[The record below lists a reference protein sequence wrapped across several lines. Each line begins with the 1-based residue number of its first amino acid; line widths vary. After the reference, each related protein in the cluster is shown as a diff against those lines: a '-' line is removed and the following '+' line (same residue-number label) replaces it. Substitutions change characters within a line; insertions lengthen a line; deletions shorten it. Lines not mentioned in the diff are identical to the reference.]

1 MLYFDVLVRV
11 VLCSINTMTAAKS
24 KCQAEYGKLSRAL
37 SNALQRW
44 DTKSPMDINT
54 HTVHTLHTQPSN
66 KHTHKQNASVHRYMY
81 SNCVKA
87 NEHTIHE
94 GQDQVSTITSTLTHT
109 TMCVTSVTQQQQPN
123 EPHPHTASVNIS
135 DVPYQPIAITPSTP
149 HQSTTNVQVPSL
161 SDAIE
166 DVSNFLLNQ
175 VLSLHWR

>member
-1 MLYFDVLVRV
+1 MLNNLVYLYVLS
-11 VLCSINTMTAAKS
+11 CSINTITAAKS

-44 DTKSPMDINT
+44 DTRSSMNINP
-54 HTVHTLHTQPSN
+54 HTAHTLHTQPSN

-123 EPHPHTASVNIS
+123 GPHPHTASVNIS
-135 DVPYQPIAITPSTP
+135 DVPNQPIATTPSVP
-149 HQSTTNVQVPSL
+149 HQSTANVQVPGL

-166 DVSNFLLNQ
+166 DVTNFLLNQ
-175 VLSLHWR
+175 VLSLR